1 MTTYGSWLCES
12 ALGGSQRALEAEI
25 IVLRHQLNVLR
36 RKSPKRVA
44 FNNLDRLVFAGLY
57 RLSPGLLDALKILR
71 PQTVIRWHRA
81 GFRAY
86 WRWKSRPRGGRRRT
100 PTNIRQLI
108 REMSVANPL
117 WGAPRIHG
125 ELLKVGINV
134 GQTTVA
140 KYMARRRQPPSQG
153 WKTFL
158 RNHADGIASMDL
170 FVVPT
175 ISFRLLYGFLILHH
189 SRRKLLWLSV
199 TAHPGAQWIACQL
212 TEGLLSAPFSDAS
225 ARFGLDSYRFIFA
238 DENFSIAFGTTLM
251 LSAGMTLI
259 AVPLGTGLAF
269 LMVRTDLPGRHWLEP
284 LILLPIFIPG
294 LVMGFGYMVA
304 LGPGGML
311 SEFFENSDWAATWN
325 LYAFPAL
332 VVIAGLAHV
341 PYVYLYVSPA
351 MRNLDGDA
359 EQAARSAGAGAWK
372 VAFDVTLPMA
382 MPAILFATVLVFF
395 FGFELFG
402 LPLVLGDRQGIVVLS
417 TYLYKLGNTLA
428 APPYQHM
435 AVVVVMMAAIG
446 LPLVF
451 MQRALLTETGR
462 AVARQGKHLLFA
474 RFQLGLCRW
483 PTFLLIAL
491 WLAIMVLLP
500 VAAIVLRSFLV
511 AEDGGLA
518 GWGALTLEHFQA
530 LLQHAAAAR
539 SIINTV
545 LMGTIGGGIAVACYT
560 ALALTVHCWPSRWA
574 QAVDY
579 LALMPRAIPGL
590 AVGLVLLWVLVFI
603 KPITPL
609 REMLVSVWLAYAVVW
624 LACGTQIVRG
634 RLEKLDPELEEIART
649 VGATQSRAGF
659 DITFPLLRKSVLAA
673 WLLIFLMFVR
683 DYSTAIYLIAPG
695 NEIAGPLLVSL
706 WAQSSMDLVSALSV
720 IIIAILGT
728 GALIV
733 SRLGVC
739 PYD

>member
-1 MTTYGSWLCES
+1 MPFSIDNPGDDRVRAGLGVTIPYLANKLRHGIRATSTAYRS
-12 ALGGSQRALEAEI
+12 ALRSAPVAYPYAI
-25 IVLRHQLNVLR
+25 IAIVASAMLASLSLVLYQ
-36 RKSPKRVA
+36 S
-44 FNNLDRLVFAGLY
+44 
-57 RLSPGLLDALKILR
+57 
-71 PQTVIRWHRA
+71 
-81 GFRAY
+81 
-86 WRWKSRPRGGRRRT
+86 
-100 PTNIRQLI
+100 
-108 REMSVANPL
+108 
-117 WGAPRIHG
+117 
-125 ELLKVGINV
+125 
-134 GQTTVA
+134 
-140 KYMARRRQPPSQG
+140 
-153 WKTFL
+153 
-158 RNHADGIASMDL
+158 
-170 FVVPT
+170 
-175 ISFRLLYGFLILHH
+175 
-189 SRRKLLWLSV
+189 
-199 TAHPGAQWIACQL
+199 
-212 TEGLLSAPFSDAS
+212 LLSAPFSDAS

-304 LGPGGML
+304 LGPGGLL
-311 SEFFENSDWAATWN
+311 SEFFESSDWAATWT
-325 LYAFPAL
+325 LYAFPSL

-706 WAQSSMDLVSALSV
+706 WAQNSMDLVSALSV